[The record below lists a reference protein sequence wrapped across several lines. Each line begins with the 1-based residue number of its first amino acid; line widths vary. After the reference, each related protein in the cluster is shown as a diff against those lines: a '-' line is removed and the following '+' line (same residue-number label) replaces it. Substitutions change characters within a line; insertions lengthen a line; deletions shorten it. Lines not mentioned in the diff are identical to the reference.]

1 MVTVYHTSDYVR
13 KVARCSRCNEHSI
26 WANEGIVFPKTTTAP
41 QPHDEMPNDVRR
53 DFEEARLVVDDSPR
67 SAAALLRLAI
77 QRLLDNHL
85 EVEDDR
91 IYDQI
96 GTLVEQRRISPRVQ
110 RALDS
115 VRVVG
120 SNSVHPGEMD
130 MDDNRDTALALFKLV
145 NVIVDETIGRDDRID
160 EFYDTLPEGPREGI
174 ENRDS

>member
-1 MVTVYHTSDYVR
+1 
-13 KVARCSRCNEHSI
+13 
-26 WANEGIVFPKTTTAP
+26 
-41 QPHDEMPNDVRR
+41 MPNDVRR

-85 EVEDDR
+85 EVEDGR

-96 GTLVEQRRISPRVQ
+96 GSLVKQNRISPPIQ

-120 SNSVHPGEMD
+120 NNSVHPGEMD

-145 NVIVDETIGRDDRID
+145 NVIVDETIGRDERID
-160 EFYDTLPEGPREGI
+160 DFYDTLPEGPKEGI

>member
-1 MVTVYHTSDYVR
+1 
-13 KVARCSRCNEHSI
+13 
-26 WANEGIVFPKTTTAP
+26 
-41 QPHDEMPNDVRR
+41 MPNDVRR

-85 EVEDDR
+85 EVEDGR

-96 GTLVEQRRISPRVQ
+96 GSLVKQNRISPPIQ

-120 SNSVHPGEMD
+120 NNSVHPGEMD
-130 MDDNRDTALALFKLV
+130 MDDNRDTALSLFKLV
-145 NVIVDETIGRDDRID
+145 NVIVDETIGRDERID
-160 EFYDTLPEGPREGI
+160 DFYDTLPEGPKEGI